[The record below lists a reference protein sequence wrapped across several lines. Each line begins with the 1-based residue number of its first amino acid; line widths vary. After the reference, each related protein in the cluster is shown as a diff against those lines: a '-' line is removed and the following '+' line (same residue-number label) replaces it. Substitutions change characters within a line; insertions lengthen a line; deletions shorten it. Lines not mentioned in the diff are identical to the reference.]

1 MLGIFDVIPGLAVV
15 LFVVFILF
23 FLFLVYQ
30 SRAAPAAGQVLG
42 SYVINGRY
50 AGGKFFKPI
59 QGILVDATGIFL
71 NPEIEPVF
79 KKILVE
85 DMKAVL
91 KREGDQASAKD
102 AKPDMAAPNPVQS
115 TEKTQLETL
124 LSKLEKATFS
134 KVCRI
139 VITRTLFEKH
149 VIVQYGRVEPL
160 SHYAA
165 HEASSHFSISLGPV
179 SKGVI
184 NGSILTLPERWEIFE
199 IGKATVHVF
208 LPDDPS
214 GAKFSDAELKKLPDL
229 AQIAL
234 FVPATLNI
242 KEQLRSK
249 DVQLKEKDR
258 ELENM
263 GRQLSAATT
272 ERDALRTAIKGFL
285 TESGKNIDA
294 FLPKKLDI
302 LDTIFIALPTVIGAA
317 VMGGLLNQPIVGTVI
332 GLFVGMGFVFRR
344 K

>member
-1 MLGIFDVIPGLAVV
+1 V
-15 LFVVFILF
+15 L
-23 FLFLVYQ
+23 
-30 SRAAPAAGQVLG
+30 
-42 SYVINGRY
+42 
-50 AGGKFFKPI
+50 
-59 QGILVDATGIFL
+59 
-71 NPEIEPVF
+71 
-79 KKILVE
+79 
-85 DMKAVL
+85 
-91 KREGDQASAKD
+91 
-102 AKPDMAAPNPVQS
+102 
-115 TEKTQLETL
+115 
-124 LSKLEKATFS
+124 
-134 KVCRI
+134 
-139 VITRTLFEKH
+139 
-149 VIVQYGRVEPL
+149 
-160 SHYAA
+160 
-165 HEASSHFSISLGPV
+165 
-179 SKGVI
+179 
-184 NGSILTLPERWEIFE
+184 
-199 IGKATVHVF
+199 

-229 AQIAL
+229 SHIAL

-317 VMGGLLNQPIVGTVI
+317 VMGGLVNQPIVGTVI